1 MSTPAF
7 QLEVAGSPAELRLA
21 FREVGGEAAAVQ
33 RIESLAPAEGRA
45 AELSAA
51 LYAALDRSAAQS
63 TPPGYDSLDE
73 PRRLGRALWEALIP
87 PRTAA
92 RLRQAPGG
100 HLTLLLDEALI
111 GLPWELL
118 HDGQEFLCRRF
129 ALGRIVRT
137 GQSAAEP
144 ARRPGPGRSLLIL
157 ANPTGDLPGAQAEQ
171 ERIRAM
177 LRARGEALRVRAKSL
192 DVDRAF
198 VLENLPQWD
207 ALHFSGHVQ
216 FEAGSPE
223 RSGLVLRDGV
233 FSALDLQAL
242 TAAGRPVPAMI
253 YINGCAS
260 SRAEDGLRQLS
271 LFNLSNGFLLAGVRL
286 FVGTVADVP
295 DELATELAARF
306 YAFLLQGL
314 SAGEALRQARQAAGE
329 ALPAL
334 GSGAL
339 SYLMYGDPAHV
350 PLALPEAPAASS
362 TPEPRP
368 SSSSARLCSACG
380 RPIMSRI
387 GAEHQVCQACQA
399 PICVSCWTARGL
411 RHCRAHSAAP
421 AAPSAAPPASIPH
434 SAFDIPRSKES
445 IKETVPKPPEPN
457 RCARCGQV
465 IGRGAPVHT
474 CEREGCAEP
483 VCDRCWRWL
492 DRRTCT
498 GHDRPWPERV
508 AEARGLLAAGQI
520 PLLVDRRAA
529 AQRESFYFGEIRTRL
544 ERGPALLVDGERFA
558 LLASSVRESTAAEV
572 LQPLL
577 ARVSDGPAIAAECPQ
592 NPAVEAQFRQ
602 AGLLGTRAV
611 LSLKLEVLSDLERQV
626 YPGYET
632 APRGA
637 KLLEERIAQRTVP
650 AGGPKA
656 RLIHVLASV
665 TRWDD
670 EARRL
675 AVVGGGSELRQES
688 GRQFV
693 LVDLESDEVIHS
705 PAQPLPAELLEL
717 IRPSARLS
725 VAAEL
730 EVHIRATLTAGEF
743 LTAGELAEQF
753 RISPRQVRMVF
764 EALVGAGGGYELR
777 EVPEIGLAITKKMR
791 A

>member
-1 MSTPAF
+1 MNTPAF
-7 QLEVAGSPAELRLA
+7 QLEIAGAPSELRLA
-21 FREVGGEAAAVQ
+21 FREVGGESAAVQ
-33 RIESLAPAEGRA
+33 RVEPLATAGERA

-63 TPPGYDSLDE
+63 TPPGYDPLDE
-73 PRRLGRALWEALIP
+73 PHRLGRALWEALIP

-137 GQSAAEP
+137 GQCAAEP

-223 RSGLVLRDGV
+223 RSGLVLRDGI

-242 TAAGRPVPAMI
+242 TASGRPVPSMI

-295 DELATELAARF
+295 DDLAAELAARF
-306 YAFLLQGL
+306 YGFLVQGL
-314 SAGEALRQARQAAGE
+314 SAGEALRQARQGAGE

-350 PLALPEAPAASS
+350 PLALPEAPAA
-362 TPEPRP
+362 PEPQLRSSP
-368 SSSSARLCSACG
+368 SAAKPCSACG
-380 RPIMSRI
+380 RPILSRI
-387 GAEHQVCQACQA
+387 GAEHQVCQVCKT
-399 PICVSCWTARGL
+399 PICAACWTARGV
-411 RHCRAHSAAP
+411 RHCREHAVAP
-421 AAPSAAPPASIPH
+421 ASAREKTPEVKSNA
-434 SAFDIPRSKES
+434 
-445 IKETVPKPPEPN
+445 PKPAEPS

-465 IGRGAPVHT
+465 IGRGAAPHS
-474 CEREGCAEP
+474 CEREGCDKP
-483 VCDRCWRWL
+483 VCERCWRWL
-492 DRRTCT
+492 DRRACAD
-498 GHDRPWPERV
+498 HDQSWSARV
-508 AEARGLLAAGQI
+508 AEARAQLAAGQL

-544 ERGPALLVDGERFA
+544 ERGPSLLVEGERYAFV
-558 LLASSVRESTAAEV
+558 ASSVRESSAAEA

-592 NPAVEAQFRQ
+592 NPAIEAQFRQ

-611 LSLKLEVLSDLERQV
+611 LALKLEVLCDLERQV

-632 APRGA
+632 APRA
-637 KLLEERIAQRTVP
+637 ARILEERIAQRAAP

-665 TRWDD
+665 TPWDE

-675 AVVGGGSELRQES
+675 AVAGGGAELRQES

-705 PAQPLPAELLEL
+705 PAQPPPPELAEL

-730 EVHIRATLTAGEF
+730 ESHIRATLTAGEF
-743 LTAGELAEQF
+743 LTAGELAEQY

-764 EALVGAGGGYELR
+764 EALVGAGGGYEMR
-777 EVPEIGLAITKKMR
+777 DVPEIGLALTKKMKL
-791 A
+791 